1 MSKKYIKKIITIL
14 TLIAITLVQIV
25 PGTTVYNIAKAADF
39 NGASGTSGDL
49 KWNITAEGYL
59 TIEGKG
65 DYSKDHSVNWASSL
79 LPEWLE
85 YKEYIKSAEV
95 DVQNITSMDYMFYS
109 CASLGRLD
117 LSKTD
122 TSNVTDMSGMFE
134 DCNNLKSLDISSFNT
149 SNVTNMGG
157 MFSGCRSLSSL
168 DISSFN
174 TSNVTNMGG
183 MFSECRSLKSLD
195 LSNFDTSNVT
205 NMAYMFGVCNNLSS
219 FDLSNFDTSNVT
231 DMTYMFGFCNNLTS
245 LDLSNFDTS
254 NVTTMHSMFFRCSNL
269 KNLNLSKFD
278 TSNVTDMNS
287 MFSECGS
294 LTSLDLKNFDT
305 SNVTDMRSMFLKCS
319 NLTSLDLSSFRTKK
333 VGYMR
338 GMFNYCKSLISLDLS
353 LFETENVLEM
363 HGMFEGCTGLKVLDI
378 SSFILNLPKEESFRD
393 KGVDFAGL
401 SSLER
406 LNFPANAH
414 FSYDLPSL
422 SGYYWVNDNNEVV
435 TKTARDVAKKVTYT
449 RIKGNGGSVP
459 TPTPGSGDDV
469 NTGIY
474 ADSSCVS
481 LAAISARTLFV
492 YGGNVKQ
499 PDGSRINYKS
509 RVYYTN
515 LQASNIVTVD
525 KKGKSKVKKGKL
537 VTGITSTSEKPA
549 LVKGKVSK
557 DAAAVKVAKAS
568 ISKGKVKVTAQKE
581 PGSVYLWVMDT
592 GDAGACI
599 CAKLTI
605 KAAPSKLQ
613 IFAKASSDTNF
624 SSDKKNLYKKDD
636 IGIGNSVKLYVYPT
650 YKENGQMKETKD
662 ASYSATV
669 NRQMAD
675 YFTVTQDADNPY
687 CFIVKANGLKNN
699 KKTKGKITIQC
710 NENGRKVVFA
720 ATAINSVQG
729 ISFTSVN
736 GMADNTVSGS
746 AVTSYVIGKSDTDKK
761 TGNFS
766 ISINKN
772 NSSFD
777 TTDKVKLYAM
787 GTADGFDK
795 AMMEKGKV
803 KVTSKLSGSQK
814 KLTAKIGSDKKTVT
828 VTAAKKI
835 PAGTTIYYLVFYNN
849 RQGKGYSIVEITAN

>member
-39 NGASGTSGDL
+39 NGASGISGDL

-65 DYSKDHSVNWASSL
+65 DYSRDCSVNWASWL
-79 LPEWLE
+79 LPGWLE

-95 DVQNITSMDYMFYS
+95 NVQDITSMDYMFYG
-109 CASLGRLD
+109 CASLSSLD

-122 TSNVTDMSGMFE
+122 TSNVTDMGYMFYG
-134 DCNNLKSLDISSFNT
+134 CKSLNSLDLNLFNTGNVTNMMNIFYGCASLSNLDLSNFNT

-157 MFSGCRSLSSL
+157 MFAGCASLSGVDL
-168 DISSFN
+168 SSFN
-174 TSNVTNMGG
+174 TSNVTNMNY
-183 MFSECRSLKSLD
+183 MFCGCASLSSLN
-195 LSNFDTSNVT
+195 LGNFDTSKVIYMS
-205 NMAYMFGVCNNLSS
+205 NMFQNCKKLTSLNLSS
-219 FDLSNFDTSNVT
+219 FDTGSVQIMSCMFDS
-231 DMTYMFGFCNNLTS
+231 
-245 LDLSNFDTS
+245 
-254 NVTTMHSMFFRCSNL
+254 CS
-269 KNLNLSKFD
+269 S
-278 TSNVTDMNS
+278 
-287 MFSECGS
+287 
-294 LTSLDLKNFDT
+294 
-305 SNVTDMRSMFLKCS
+305 
-319 NLTSLDLSSFRTKK
+319 LTSLDLSSFNNTSN
-333 VGYMR
+333 VLAMNAMFYDCISLTNLNLSSFDTANVQSMQYMFC
-338 GMFNYCKSLISLDLS
+338 GCSSLTSLDLS
-353 LFETENVLEM
+353 SFKTKKVRDMTSMFCDCSSLTSLDLSSCETDSIADMQNIF
-363 HGMFEGCTGLKVLDI
+363 GNCTSLTSLDI
-378 SSFILNLPKEESFRD
+378 SNFVENNGSFIK
-393 KGVDFAGL
+393 GL
-401 SSLER
+401 SFWGLNSLER
-406 LNFPANAH
+406 LDFFGNPH
-414 FSYDLPSL
+414 STYDLPSVN
-422 SGYYWVNDNNEVV
+422 GYYWVNDNNEVV
-435 TKTARDVAKKVTYT
+435 TKTACDVAKKVTYT
-449 RIKGNGGSVP
+449 RIKGNGGSV
-459 TPTPGSGDDV
+459 PTPGSGDDV

-481 LAAISARTLFV
+481 LAAISARTLFA

-636 IGIGNSVKLYVYPT
+636 IGLGNSAKLYVYPT

-729 ISFTSVN
+729 ISFSSVN

-777 TTDKVKLYAM
+777 TTDKVKLYSM

-803 KVTSKLSGSQK
+803 KVTSKPSGSQK

>member
-49 KWNITAEGYL
+49 KWNITAEGHL
-59 TIEGKG
+59 AIEGNG
-65 DYSKDHSVNWASSL
+65 DYSRDYDIGWTL
-79 LPEWLE
+79 LPGWLE
-85 YKEYIKSAEV
+85 YREYIKSAEV
-95 DVQNITSMDYMFYS
+95 NVQDITSMVHMFS
-109 CASLGRLD
+109 GCASLSSLD

-122 TSNVTDMSGMFE
+122 TSNVTDMNNMFYN
-134 DCNNLKSLDISSFNT
+134 CKSLNSLDLSLFNTGNVTNMMSMFFGCADLNSLDLRSFNTSKVTNMAYMFGGCAKLSILGLSSFNT
-149 SNVTNMGG
+149 SNVTNMSY
-157 MFSGCRSLSSL
+157 MFSGFGLS
-168 DISSFN
+168 
-174 TSNVTNMGG
+174 
-183 MFSECRSLKSLD
+183 SLD

-205 NMAYMFGVCNNLSS
+205 DMSYMFAGCKSLKSLNLNS
-219 FDLSNFDTSNVT
+219 FDTGSVQIMSCMFDS
-231 DMTYMFGFCNNLTS
+231 
-245 LDLSNFDTS
+245 
-254 NVTTMHSMFFRCSNL
+254 CS
-269 KNLNLSKFD
+269 S
-278 TSNVTDMNS
+278 
-287 MFSECGS
+287 
-294 LTSLDLKNFDT
+294 
-305 SNVTDMRSMFLKCS
+305 
-319 NLTSLDLSSFRTKK
+319 LTSLDLSSFNNTSN
-333 VGYMR
+333 VLAMNAMFYDCISLTNLNLSSFDTSNVQNMHYMFC
-338 GMFNYCKSLISLDLS
+338 GCSSLTSLDLS
-353 LFETENVLEM
+353 SFITKKVRDMTSMFCDCSSLTSLDLSSFETDSISDMQNIF
-363 HGMFEGCTGLKVLDI
+363 GNCTSLTSLDI
-378 SSFILNLPKEESFRD
+378 SNFVENNGSFIK
-393 KGVDFAGL
+393 GL
-401 SSLER
+401 SFWGLNSLER
-406 LNFPANAH
+406 LDFFGNPH
-414 FSYDLPSL
+414 STYDLPSVN
-422 SGYYWVNDNNEVV
+422 GYYWVNDNNEVV
-435 TKTARDVAKKVTYT
+435 TKTARDVARKVTYT

-459 TPTPGSGDDV
+459 VPTPVPGYGDDV

-525 KKGKSKVKKGKL
+525 KKGKSKIKKGKL
-537 VTGITSTSEKPA
+537 VTGITNTSEKPA
-549 LVKGKVSK
+549 LVKGKISK

-636 IGIGNSVKLYVYPT
+636 IGLGNSVKLYVYPT

-669 NRQMAD
+669 NSQMAD
-675 YFTVTQDADNPY
+675 YFTVTQDTDNPY

-710 NENGRKVVFA
+710 NENGRKAVFA

-729 ISFTSVN
+729 ISFSSVN

-761 TGNFS
+761 TGNFDIS
-766 ISINKN
+766 ISKN
-772 NSSFD
+772 SSSFD

-803 KVTSKLSGSQK
+803 KITSKPSSSQK

-835 PAGTTIYYLVFYNN
+835 PSGTTVYYLVFYNN
-849 RQGKGYSIVEITAN
+849 KQGKGYSIVEITAN

>member
-25 PGTTVYNIAKAADF
+25 PVATVYNIAKAADF

-49 KWNITAEGYL
+49 KWNITAEGHL
-59 TIEGKG
+59 TIEGNG
-65 DYSKDHSVNWASSL
+65 DYNRDYDTGQLL
-79 LPEWLE
+79 LPGWLE
-85 YKEYIKSAEV
+85 YREYIKSAEV
-95 DVQNITSMDYMFYS
+95 NVQDITSMDYMFY
-109 CASLGRLD
+109 CCKSLSSLD

-122 TSNVTDMSGMFE
+122 TSNVIDMISMFGG
-134 DCNNLKSLDISSFNT
+134 CNNLNSLDLSSFNTGNVTNMGSMFHGCESLSSLDLSSFNT
-149 SNVTNMGG
+149 SNVTNMNY
-157 MFSGCRSLSSL
+157 MFYCCSSLSSL
-168 DISSFN
+168 DLSS
-174 TSNVTNMGG
+174 
-183 MFSECRSLKSLD
+183 
-195 LSNFDTSNVT
+195 FDTSNVT
-205 NMAYMFGVCNNLSS
+205 EMSEMFLNCK
-219 FDLSNFDTSNVT
+219 
-231 DMTYMFGFCNNLTS
+231 NLTS
-245 LDLSNFDTS
+245 LNLKSFDTGS
-254 NVTTMHSMFFRCSNL
+254 VQTMAGMFENCS
-269 KNLNLSKFD
+269 S
-278 TSNVTDMNS
+278 
-287 MFSECGS
+287 
-294 LTSLDLKNFDT
+294 
-305 SNVTDMRSMFLKCS
+305 
-319 NLTSLDLSSFRTKK
+319 LTSLDLSSFKNTSNVLAVNAMFSGCASLTNLNLSFFDTTNVRQMH
-333 VGYMR
+333 YMFEGCSSLSNLDLSSFNTNR
-338 GMFNYCKSLISLDLS
+338 VTTMTSMFCDCSSLTSLDLS
-353 LFETENVLEM
+353 SFETDSIVDMQNI
-363 HGMFEGCTGLKVLDI
+363 FANCTNLTSLDI
-378 SSFILNLPKEESFRD
+378 SNFNDNKYGYIDGLGFYGLN
-393 KGVDFAGL
+393 
-401 SSLER
+401 SLER
-406 LNFPANAH
+406 LDFFGNSH
-414 FSYDLPSL
+414 STYDLPSV
-422 SGYYWVNDNNEVV
+422 SGYYWVNDNKEVV
-435 TKTARDVAKKVTYT
+435 TKTARDVARKVTYT
-449 RIKGNGGSVP
+449 RIKGNGQPV
-459 TPTPGSGDDV
+459 PGSGDDV

-636 IGIGNSVKLYVYPT
+636 IGLGNSAKLYVYPT
-650 YKENGQMKETKD
+650 YKENRQMKETKD

-669 NRQMAD
+669 NSQMAD
-675 YFTVTQDADNPY
+675 YFTVTQDTDNPY

-729 ISFTSVN
+729 ISFSSVN

-777 TTDKVKLYAM
+777 TTDKVKLYSM

-803 KVTSKLSGSQK
+803 KVTSKPSGSQK

-849 RQGKGYSIVEITAN
+849 RQGKGYSIVEIIAN

>member
-49 KWNITAEGYL
+49 KWNITAEGHL
-59 TIEGKG
+59 TIEGNG
-65 DYSKDHSVNWASSL
+65 DYNRDYDIGQLL
-79 LPEWLE
+79 LPGWLE
-85 YKEYIKSAEV
+85 YREYIKSAEV
-95 DVQNITSMDYMFYS
+95 NVQDITSMDYMFY
-109 CASLGRLD
+109 CCKSLSSLD

-122 TSNVTDMSGMFE
+122 TSNVIDMISMFGG
-134 DCNNLKSLDISSFNT
+134 CNNLNSLDLSSFNTGNVTNMGSMFHGCESLSSLDLSSFNT
-149 SNVTNMGG
+149 SNVTNMNY
-157 MFSGCRSLSSL
+157 MFFQCGLSSL
-168 DISSFN
+168 DLSS
-174 TSNVTNMGG
+174 
-183 MFSECRSLKSLD
+183 
-195 LSNFDTSNVT
+195 FDTSNVT
-205 NMAYMFGVCNNLSS
+205 EMSDMFHSCK
-219 FDLSNFDTSNVT
+219 
-231 DMTYMFGFCNNLTS
+231 NLTS
-245 LDLSNFDTS
+245 LNLKSFDTGS
-254 NVTTMHSMFFRCSNL
+254 VQTMACMFKDCS
-269 KNLNLSKFD
+269 S
-278 TSNVTDMNS
+278 
-287 MFSECGS
+287 
-294 LTSLDLKNFDT
+294 
-305 SNVTDMRSMFLKCS
+305 
-319 NLTSLDLSSFRTKK
+319 LTSLDLSSFKNTSNVLAVNAMFSGCASLTNLNLSFFDTTNVRQMH
-333 VGYMR
+333 YMFEGCSSLSNLDLSSFNTNR
-338 GMFNYCKSLISLDLS
+338 VTTMTSMFCDCSSLTSLDLS
-353 LFETENVLEM
+353 SFKTDSISDMQNI
-363 HGMFEGCTGLKVLDI
+363 FANCTSLTSLDI
-378 SSFILNLPKEESFRD
+378 SNFNDNKYGYINGLGFYGLN
-393 KGVDFAGL
+393 
-401 SSLER
+401 SLER
-406 LNFPANAH
+406 LDFFGNPH
-414 FSYDLPSL
+414 STYDLPSV
-422 SGYYWVNDNNEVV
+422 SGYYWVNDNKEVV
-435 TKTARDVAKKVTYT
+435 TKTARDVASKVTYT
-449 RIKGNGGSVP
+449 RIKVNGGSVP
-459 TPTPGSGDDV
+459 TPVPGSGDDV

-474 ADSSCVS
+474 SDSSCVS
-481 LAAISARTLFV
+481 SASISARTLFV

-499 PDGSRINYKS
+499 SDGNRINYKS

-537 VTGITSTSEKPA
+537 VTGITSKNEKPA
-549 LVKGKVSK
+549 LVKGKISK
-557 DAAAVKVAKAS
+557 DAAAVKIAKAS

-613 IFAKASSDTNF
+613 IFAKASSDINF

-636 IGIGNSVKLYVYPT
+636 IGLGNSVKLYVYPT
-650 YKENGQMKETKD
+650 YKENRQMKETKD

-669 NRQMAD
+669 NSQMAD
-675 YFTVTQDADNPY
+675 YFTVTQDTDNPY

-729 ISFTSVN
+729 ISFSSVN

-777 TTDKVKLYAM
+777 ITDKVKLYAM

-803 KVTSKLSGSQK
+803 KVTSKPSGSQK

-849 RQGKGYSIVEITAN
+849 KQGRGYSIVEITAN

>member
-1 MSKKYIKKIITIL
+1 M
-14 TLIAITLVQIV
+14 
-25 PGTTVYNIAKAADF
+25 
-39 NGASGTSGDL
+39 
-49 KWNITAEGYL
+49 
-59 TIEGKG
+59 
-65 DYSKDHSVNWASSL
+65 
-79 LPEWLE
+79 
-85 YKEYIKSAEV
+85 
-95 DVQNITSMDYMFYS
+95 
-109 CASLGRLD
+109 
-117 LSKTD
+117 
-122 TSNVTDMSGMFE
+122 
-134 DCNNLKSLDISSFNT
+134 
-149 SNVTNMGG
+149 
-157 MFSGCRSLSSL
+157 
-168 DISSFN
+168 
-174 TSNVTNMGG
+174 
-183 MFSECRSLKSLD
+183 
-195 LSNFDTSNVT
+195 
-205 NMAYMFGVCNNLSS
+205 
-219 FDLSNFDTSNVT
+219 
-231 DMTYMFGFCNNLTS
+231 
-245 LDLSNFDTS
+245 
-254 NVTTMHSMFFRCSNL
+254 
-269 KNLNLSKFD
+269 
-278 TSNVTDMNS
+278 
-287 MFSECGS
+287 
-294 LTSLDLKNFDT
+294 
-305 SNVTDMRSMFLKCS
+305 
-319 NLTSLDLSSFRTKK
+319 
-333 VGYMR
+333 
-338 GMFNYCKSLISLDLS
+338 
-353 LFETENVLEM
+353 
-363 HGMFEGCTGLKVLDI
+363 
-378 SSFILNLPKEESFRD
+378 
-393 KGVDFAGL
+393 
-401 SSLER
+401 
-406 LNFPANAH
+406 
-414 FSYDLPSL
+414 
-422 SGYYWVNDNNEVV
+422 
-435 TKTARDVAKKVTYT
+435 
-449 RIKGNGGSVP
+449 
-459 TPTPGSGDDV
+459 
-469 NTGIY
+469 
-474 ADSSCVS
+474 
-481 LAAISARTLFV
+481 
-492 YGGNVKQ
+492 
-499 PDGSRINYKS
+499 
-509 RVYYTN
+509 
-515 LQASNIVTVD
+515 D

-636 IGIGNSVKLYVYPT
+636 IGLDNSVKLYVYPT

-729 ISFTSVN
+729 ISFSSVN

-803 KVTSKLSGSQK
+803 KVTSKPSGSQK